1 MKARSSKEDRK
12 CERGLV
18 SFQHLEK
25 CFSDTLRT
33 WDRSVEG
40 FRNHIAIE
48 WSLKGVSGRDAAFCS
63 AVSGAA

>member
-1 MKARSSKEDRK
+1 MFRRH
-12 CERGLV
+12 RGLGT
-18 SFQHLEK
+18 E
-25 CFSDTLRT
+25 R
-33 WDRSVEG
+33 VEG